1 MIIGV
6 VGADKCSPD
15 IARIAEEVGAELAWR
30 NCILIC
36 GGRGGVMEAAC
47 KGAREAGGL
56 TVGILPGPDQGETNK
71 YVLLPIVTNMGDA
84 RNAIIVLS
92 SQGIVAVDGRY
103 GTLSEI
109 ALALKAGIPI
119 VGIRTWSLAINE
131 TNEES
136 ILRATTAAEAV
147 EMLLNKIASR

>member
-6 VGADKCSPD
+6 IGGDKCSTD
-15 IARIAEEVGAELAWR
+15 IAMVAEEVGAEIARR

-47 KGAREAGGL
+47 KGARDAGGV
-56 TVGILPGPDQGETNK
+56 TIGILPGPDQSEANK
-71 YVLLPIVTNMGDA
+71 YVLVPIVTNMGQA
-84 RNAIIVLS
+84 RNAIIALS
-92 SQGIVAVDGRY
+92 SQGIIAVDGGY

-119 VGIRTWSLAINE
+119 VGIRTWSLAINGAS
-131 TNEES
+131 EES
-136 ILRATTAAEAV
+136 IIRATTAAEAV
-147 EMLLNKIASR
+147 EILLSKIPSR